1 MKILLDMNLSPEWI
15 PELLES
21 GWETVHWS
29 NIGDPR
35 APDHEIMEWA
45 KSNKYI
51 VFTHDL
57 DFGSILAATK
67 AEYPSVIQIRTQDI
81 NPHHKNIS
89 DLVIS
94 ALHQFH
100 KHLQKGALITI
111 DKKKS
116 RARIL
121 PIND

>member
-21 GWETVHWS
+21 GCETVHWS
-29 NIGDPR
+29 NIGDPK

-57 DFGSILAATK
+57 D
-67 AEYPSVIQIRTQDI
+67 
-81 NPHHKNIS
+81 
-89 DLVIS
+89 
-94 ALHQFH
+94 
-100 KHLQKGALITI
+100 
-111 DKKKS
+111 
-116 RARIL
+116 
-121 PIND
+121 